1 MWKKLSIS
9 TLTILIIAELRCEII
24 SKISKKNTLNKSL
37 CSVKCFNLDSLA
49 LICICHLKS

>member
-24 SKISKKNTLNKSL
+24 SKISKKKY
-37 CSVKCFNLDSLA
+37 
-49 LICICHLKS
+49 LK